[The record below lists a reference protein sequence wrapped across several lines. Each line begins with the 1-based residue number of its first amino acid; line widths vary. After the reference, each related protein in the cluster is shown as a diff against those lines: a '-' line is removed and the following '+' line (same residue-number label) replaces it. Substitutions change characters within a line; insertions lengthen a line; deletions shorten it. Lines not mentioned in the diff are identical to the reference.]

1 MADPVQ
7 PDQVHADDAGR
18 RAAQK
23 RRNLWLGLALFAFV
37 IIVGLTTVIR
47 LGDAELGPDGG
58 LYWHNPPQDNT
69 SEPMPDLP
77 EQDGPSGEGQ
87 Q

>member
-1 MADPVQ
+1 MSDPVQ
-7 PDQVHADDAGR
+7 PDEAGR

-37 IIVGLTTVIR
+37 LIVGLTTVIR
-47 LGDAELGPDGG
+47 LGDADLGPDGG
-58 LYWHNPPQDNT
+58 LYWRNPPQDNT

-77 EQDGPSGEGQ
+77 QQDDTSEEAPQ
-87 Q
+87 

>member
-1 MADPVQ
+1 MADPE
-7 PDQVHADDAGR
+7 PHDDAAR

-23 RRNLWLGLALFAFV
+23 RRNLWLGLALFGFV
-37 IIVGLTTVIR
+37 VIVGLTTVIR
-47 LGDAELGPDGG
+47 LGDADLGPDGG

-77 EQDGPSGEGQ
+77 PVDDAPGEAPE
-87 Q
+87 

>member
-1 MADPVQ
+1 MAGPQ
-7 PDQVHADDAGR
+7 PHDDAER

-23 RRNLWLGLALFAFV
+23 RRNLWLGLALFGFV
-37 IIVGLTTVIR
+37 VIVGVTTVIR
-47 LGDAELGPDGG
+47 LGDADLGPDGG

-77 EQDGPSGEGQ
+77 QQDDAPEEAPE
-87 Q
+87 